1 MRLLPAARRAP
12 RHAPF
17 HTPSRVSKRA
27 LLVAVLL
34 SASLTA
40 PGAYA
45 ATAHRKPAGK
55 SIKLTSGTLT
65 ITFKPSVYAALTNAS
80 TPNGALIGN
89 TLNSVAPAS
98 TLSAGVF
105 TFPITA
111 GNFNINARTGTV
123 KTRGGLDFNYYYLR
137 GGGGFALTRL
147 ELRYPPTVVS
157 PHRTRQQPQLTATL
171 TGEAPPAAD
180 TPVATLDMRHA
191 KRAQRSHSMTITQI
205 TLRVTTHPRSN
216 PIAGLDGALEAG
228 SVIGTASL
236 TANG

>member
-45 ATAHRKPAGK
+45 ATAHREPAGK

-147 ELRYPPTVVS
+147 ELLPADRREPP
-157 PHRTRQQPQLTATL
+157 PHASATP
-171 TGEAPPAAD
+171 TNRDAHRRGPARCGHAGRD
-180 TPVATLDMRHA
+180 ARHA
-191 KRAQRSHSMTITQI
+191 
-205 TLRVTTHPRSN
+205 PRQ
-216 PIAGLDGALEAG
+216 AG
-228 SVIGTASL
+228 SAQPLHNDHSDHAQGHHSPSQ
-236 TANG
+236 